1 MKKYNLNN
9 IEYTITPC
17 TAIAECDNGNEAARQ
32 NALLVITTLESG
44 ETVEHIVFG
53 WEMPETEA
61 DFLDMADDT
70 SAWETLCEDHKM
82 TLA

>member
-1 MKKYNLNN
+1 MKEFKLYD
-9 IEYTITPC
+9 IEYTITTC
-17 TAIAECDNGNEAARQ
+17 TAIAECDERNEAARQ
-32 NALLVITTLESG
+32 NALLVIAKLESG

-82 TLA
+82 ILA